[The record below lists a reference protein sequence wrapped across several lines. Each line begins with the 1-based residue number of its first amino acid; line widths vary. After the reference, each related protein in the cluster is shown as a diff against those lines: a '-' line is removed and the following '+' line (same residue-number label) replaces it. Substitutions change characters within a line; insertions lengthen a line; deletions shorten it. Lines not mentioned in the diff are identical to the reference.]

1 MSATWY
7 KLRIEKQK
15 NEYECYIRFK
25 FDFQMQ
31 SIRIKAFL
39 YLTDSEGNITI
50 TNKKSKLRYDPRIVG
65 SLVIERNFLKR
76 KRRNNPKSKD
86 KNKDKDKDIYFEVMK
101 YQGNFNICN
110 LPLIDDYFRNGKAL
124 IFQYNDLI
132 NLMNNKKYKIK
143 LSPKKFTIILEV
155 SNYRCICLNLFNKL
169 EEVEKQELIFLE
181 QNEQSLCHRYCSQ
194 KFLGNLKNNKEG
206 NKYEI
211 IEEKKY
217 FNLLGGRINF
227 GDEENDKNN
236 GKENEDIFDD
246 FCYQNE
252 KDYETNSDDSSFYDS
267 DPFIENHNNEELNIN
282 NFFFNVNGN
291 DINNDN
297 NSYNSILNNTETSSK
312 FSKKSIKKKS
322 KMRNLNNNS
331 IINQNNENNDNN
343 ENYYNLFTKLK
354 QEAKDNNMINNK
366 IDIKNV
372 NIKSNK
378 KELNFFEKAKNI
390 VNQFNFQKENN
401 IKPKEE
407 YSSPPHIKL
416 KKNENFTKNNNN
428 FKLLCNRIV
437 SQKENESLI
446 SNESEKKILLCSSGF
461 DTTKYNLKL
470 LYKSTLHGDDNFI
483 FHKRCDNKKNIF
495 LIILTI
501 DNQKFGFYTS
511 VGLSMDKK
519 IIYDNNAFLF
529 KLNKAEMDCFHI
541 KNSEIAF
548 YGVDDYILYL
558 GGEQLIIKDK
568 FLSGASSCGSK
579 MKNYKTNN
587 NYQINNGNKNFII
600 KELEVYIISE
610 K

>member
-50 TNKKSKLRYDPRIVG
+50 TYNKNKLKYDPRIVG
-65 SLVIERNFLKR
+65 SLVIERNFLRR
-76 KRRNNPKSKD
+76 KRRNKSKSKD
-86 KNKDKDKDIYFEVMK
+86 KNKDNDIYFEVMK

-143 LSPKKFTIILEV
+143 LSQKKFTIILEV
-155 SNYRCICLNLFNKL
+155 SNFRCICLNLFNKL

-181 QNEQSLCHRYCSQ
+181 QNEESLCHRYCSQ

-206 NKYEI
+206 DKYKI
-211 IEEKKY
+211 IEEKKNN

-227 GDEENDKNN
+227 GEEENDKNN
-236 GKENEDIFDD
+236 GNENDNHFDD
-246 FCYQNE
+246 YCYYQNE

-282 NFFFNVNGN
+282 KFFFNVNGN

-297 NSYNSILNNTETSSK
+297 KSCNSILNNTETSSK
-312 FSKKSIKKKS
+312 ISKKSLKRKS
-322 KMRNLNNNS
+322 KIRNLNNS
-331 IINQNNENNDNN
+331 LINQNNENNDTN
-343 ENYYNLFTKLK
+343 ENYNHFFTEFKLEEK
-354 QEAKDNNMINNK
+354 GNNIITYKN
-366 IDIKNV
+366 DIKNV

-378 KELNFFEKAKNI
+378 KELNFYEKAKNI
-390 VNQFNFQKENN
+390 VNQFNFKKDINY
-401 IKPKEE
+401 KPKGE
-407 YSSPPHIKL
+407 YSSPYQKIKNHDNL
-416 KKNENFTKNNNN
+416 INNNN

-437 SQKENESLI
+437 SQKGNESLI

-495 LIILTI
+495 IIILTI

-541 KNSEIAF
+541 KNMYYNHISEI
-548 YGVDDYILYL
+548 L
-558 GGEQLIIKDK
+558 
-568 FLSGASSCGSK
+568 
-579 MKNYKTNN
+579 
-587 NYQINNGNKNFII
+587 
-600 KELEVYIISE
+600 
-610 K
+610 